1 MSEEKVH
8 LKVMVHHI
16 NLACGLWPNYYH
28 GSSEQ
33 RPWTKDKSKVTCGRC
48 KLTKAYKIDNF
59 SLADIIDDILNKSR
73 K

>member
-1 MSEEKVH
+1 MSKEKVH

-16 NLACGLWPNYYH
+16 NLACGIWPNYYH
-28 GSSEQ
+28 GSTEQ

-48 KLTKAYKIDNF
+48 KRSIPYRIDIFCLTDFVKYMC
-59 SLADIIDDILNKSR
+59 R